1 MMDTLSQIA
10 LVFTPGLG
18 NAAIR
23 RLIDIYPDE
32 DIFALP
38 HSELKTAFGTHRS
51 IYESIINKSTF
62 ARAEEELRFCEDNHI
77 RPLFFT
83 NSDYPTRLNAPD
95 TDDCPAL
102 LYCLGSANFNPERSI
117 AVVGTRRATA
127 IGRDNTDFL
136 VRELTIYHTHIIS
149 GLAYGIDSAAH
160 TAALDHD
167 LPTVAVLGHGL
178 DRIYPASNRPLAK
191 RILENGGA
199 LVTEYP
205 SGTAINPRL
214 FPARNRII
222 AAMSDATVV
231 VEASEKGG
239 ALITAAIAGSYHRE
253 VFAIPGR
260 LGDTYSKGTNNLIAT
275 NRALMVRNA
284 RDIAF
289 QLGWPIE
296 GEQLTL
302 GEMTIDNKLSP
313 DEQRIADLLK
323 ENDILTLEELTTR
336 SGFPLPKTASI
347 LFNLEMANLIHALP
361 GHSYQIIRR

>member
-1 MMDTLSQIA
+1 MDLLSQIA

-18 NAAIR
+18 NASIR
-23 RLIDIYPDE
+23 RLLELYPDE

-38 HSELKTAFGTHRS
+38 ESELKTAFGTHTS
-51 IYESIINKSTF
+51 IVDNILNKSAF
-62 ARAEEELRFCEDNHI
+62 ARAEEELKFCENNNI

-83 NSDYPTRLNAPD
+83 NPEYPARLNSPE
-95 TDDCPAL
+95 TDDCPVL
-102 LYCLGSANFNPERSI
+102 IYCLGSANLNPERAISI
-117 AVVGTRRATA
+117 VGTRRATS

-136 VRELTIYHTHIIS
+136 IRELKSYDTPIIS

-160 TAALDHD
+160 TAALEYG

-191 RILENGGA
+191 RILESGGA

-205 SGTAINPRL
+205 SGTAINPRY

-239 ALITAAIAGSYHRE
+239 ALITAAIANSYHRE

-275 NRALMVRNA
+275 NRALLIRGA

-296 GEQLTL
+296 GEQTTL
-302 GEMTIDNKLSP
+302 GEIKTEEPLTP
-313 DEQRIADLLK
+313 DEQRIISQLQN
-323 ENDILTLEELTTR
+323 NDHLRLDEIANLV
-336 SGFPLPKTASI
+336 GFSLPKTASI
-347 LFNLEMANLIHALP
+347 LFNLEMDKRIHTLP
-361 GHSYQIIRR
+361 GHTYQLTQH

>member
-1 MMDTLSQIA
+1 MDILSHIA
-10 LVFTPGLG
+10 LTFTPGLG

-38 HSELKTAFGTHRS
+38 PSELKAAFGTHKSVVENIRS
-51 IYESIINKSTF
+51 KSAFT
-62 ARAEEELRFCEDNHI
+62 RAEEELRFCEKNHI

-83 NSDYPTRLNAPD
+83 DPDYPARLNAPE

-102 LYCLGSANFNPERSI
+102 LYCLGSADLNPERSI

-127 IGRDNTDFL
+127 IGRDNTDLL
-136 VRELTIYHTHIIS
+136 VRDLKSSNPHIIS

-160 TAALDHD
+160 TAALDHN

-178 DRIYPASNRPLAK
+178 DRIYPEANRPLAK

-199 LVTEYP
+199 LVTEFP

-222 AAMSDATVV
+222 AALADATVV

-253 VFAIPGR
+253 VFAVPGR

-275 NRALMVRNA
+275 NRALLIRNA

-289 QLGWPIE
+289 QLGWPVE
-296 GEQLTL
+296 GEQLSIGDL
-302 GEMTIDNKLSP
+302 KDERKLSA
-313 DEQRIADLLK
+313 DEQRVVDLLK
-323 ENDILTLEELTTR
+323 DNDILTLEAISSST
-336 SGFPLPKTASI
+336 GFPLAKTASI
-347 LFNLEMANLIHALP
+347 LFNLEMDNRLHTLP
-361 GHSYQIIRR
+361 GHTYQLRRE

>member
-1 MMDTLSQIA
+1 MDILSKIA
-10 LVFTPGLG
+10 LTFTDGLG
-18 NAAIR
+18 NTSIR
-23 RLIDIYPDE
+23 RLIDLYPNE

-38 HSELKTAFGTHRS
+38 QSELNAAFGKHTK
-51 IYESIINKSTF
+51 IIDNIIHKSAF
-62 ARAEEELRFCEDNHI
+62 ARAEEELNFCESNHI

-83 NSDYPTRLNAPD
+83 DPDYPARLNGQD

-102 LYCLGSANFNPERSI
+102 LYCLGTANLNPERSI

-127 IGRDNTDFL
+127 IGRDNTDML
-136 VRELTIYHTHIIS
+136 VRDLKSYGPHIIS
-149 GLAYGIDSAAH
+149 GLAHGIDAAAH
-160 TAALDHD
+160 TAALDHH

-178 DRIYPASNRPLAK
+178 DRIYPTQNRALAK
-191 RILENGGA
+191 RIIENGGA

-205 SGTAINPRL
+205 SGTAISPGH

-222 AAMSDATVV
+222 AALSDATVV

-275 NRALMVRNA
+275 NRALLVRNA

-296 GEQLTL
+296 GNQLTI
-302 GEMTIDNKLSP
+302 GEIKDEEPLSREEKTVIDQLR
-313 DEQRIADLLK
+313 D
-323 ENDILTLEELTTR
+323 NDFLTLDELANLTGY
-336 SGFPLPKTASI
+336 SLAKTASI
-347 LFNLEMANLIHALP
+347 LFNLEMSNRIHTLP
-361 GHSYQIIRR
+361 GHTYQLIRK

>member
-1 MMDTLSQIA
+1 MDILSQIA
-10 LVFTPGLG
+10 LTFTAGLG
-18 NAAIR
+18 NTAIR
-23 RLIDIYPDE
+23 KLIDIYPNE
-32 DIFALP
+32 DIFSLP
-38 HSELKTAFGTHRS
+38 PSELKAAFGSHKNVIENIR
-51 IYESIINKSTF
+51 NKNAF
-62 ARAEEELRFCEDNHI
+62 ARAEEELHFCEKNHI
-77 RPLFFT
+77 HPLFFT
-83 NSDYPTRLNAPD
+83 EPDYPARLNRPE

-102 LYCLGSANFNPERSI
+102 LYCLGSADLNPERSI

-127 IGRDNTDFL
+127 IGRDNTDML
-136 VRELTIYHTHIIS
+136 VRDLKGYEPHIIS

-160 TAALDHD
+160 TAALDQGM
-167 LPTVAVLGHGL
+167 PTVAVLGHGL

-222 AAMSDATVV
+222 AALSDATVV

-239 ALITAAIAGSYHRE
+239 ALITAAIAGSYQRE

-275 NRALMVRNA
+275 NRALLIRNA

-289 QLGWPIE
+289 HLGWPIV
-296 GEQLTL
+296 GEQLA
-302 GEMTIDNKLSP
+302 IDNINDEKKLSP
-313 DEQRIADLLK
+313 EEKRIVDLLK
-323 ENDILTLEELTTR
+323 ESDILTLEELSSST
-336 SGFPLPKTASI
+336 GFSLAKTASI
-347 LFNLEMANLIHALP
+347 LFNLELDNRIHTLP
-361 GHSYQIIRR
+361 GHGYQLINH

>member
-1 MMDTLSQIA
+1 MDILSQIA
-10 LVFTPGLG
+10 LTFTSGLG
-18 NAAIR
+18 NTAIR
-23 RLIDIYPDE
+23 RLIDLYPDQ
-32 DIFALP
+32 DIFSLP
-38 HSELKTAFGTHRS
+38 KSELKVAFGTHRG
-51 IYESIINKSTF
+51 IIDNILNKSAF
-62 ARAEEELRFCEDNHI
+62 PRAEEELRFCEDNRI

-83 NSDYPTRLNAPD
+83 EADFPVRLNTPE

-102 LYCLGSANFNPERSI
+102 LYCLGTTNLNPERSV
-117 AVVGTRRATA
+117 AVVGTRRATP
-127 IGRDNTDFL
+127 IGHDNTDML
-136 VRELTIYHTHIIS
+136 VRELKSYGPHIIS

-160 TAALDHD
+160 TAALNHG

-205 SGTAINPRL
+205 SGTAINPRY

-222 AAMSDATVV
+222 AALADATVV

-239 ALITAAIAGSYHRE
+239 ALITAAIAGSYHRD
-253 VFAIPGR
+253 VFAVPGR

-275 NRALMVRNA
+275 NRALMVRGA

-296 GEQLTL
+296 GEQLAL
-302 GEMTIDNKLSP
+302 GEIKDEEPLSREEKMVV
-313 DEQRIADLLK
+313 DQLSA
-323 ENDILTLEELTTR
+323 NDHLTLDELATLTNF
-336 SGFPLPKTASI
+336 SLAKTASI
-347 LFNLEMANLIHALP
+347 LFDLEMSNRIHTLP
-361 GHSYQIIRR
+361 GHSYQLSRK

>member
-1 MMDTLSQIA
+1 MDTLSKIA
-10 LVFTPGLG
+10 LVFISGLG

-23 RLIDIYPDE
+23 RLIDLYPDE
-32 DIFALP
+32 DIFSLP

-51 IYESIINKSTF
+51 IVESIVSKSTF
-62 ARAEEELRFCEDNHI
+62 ARAEEELRFCETNHI

-83 NSDYPTRLNAPD
+83 DADYPTRLNAPD

-102 LYCLGSANFNPERSI
+102 LYCLGSANLNPERSI

-136 VRELTIYHTHIIS
+136 VHELTSYQTHIIS
-149 GLAYGIDSAAH
+149 GLAYGIDTAAH
-160 TAALDHD
+160 TAALDHN

-199 LVTEYP
+199 LVTEFP

-222 AAMSDATVV
+222 AAMADATIV

-239 ALITAAIAGSYHRE
+239 ALITASIAASYHRE
-253 VFAIPGR
+253 VFAVPGR

-275 NRALMVRNA
+275 SRALLLRNA
-284 RDIAF
+284 EDIAF
-289 QLGWPIE
+289 QLGWPVV
-296 GEQLTL
+296 GEQLTIKDVSVTENL
-302 GEMTIDNKLSP
+302 TA
-313 DEQRIADLLK
+313 DERRIVDLLK
-323 ENDILTLEELTTR
+323 ENDTLTLEELTSR
-336 SGFPLPKTASI
+336 SGLSLTQTASI

-361 GHSYQIIRR
+361 GHSYQLIRR